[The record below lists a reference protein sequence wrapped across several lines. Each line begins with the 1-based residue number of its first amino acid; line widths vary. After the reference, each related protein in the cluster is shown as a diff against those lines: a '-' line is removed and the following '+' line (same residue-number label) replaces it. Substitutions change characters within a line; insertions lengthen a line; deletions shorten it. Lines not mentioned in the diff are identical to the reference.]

1 MGTYVLIPDLVIN
14 INLACTIKLQRIMVN
29 GIIDLSRLSKNK
41 QTRWSSASYP
51 MGMNNLAK
59 SARSKALKSVRN
71 KAIEMANS
79 LITSKVV
86 DESAIVL
93 DAICRVADFT
103 QKRKY
108 KNISIENIYS
118 KVGFNFPYHL

>member
-1 MGTYVLIPDLVIN
+1 
-14 INLACTIKLQRIMVN
+14 MVN

-71 KAIEMANS
+71 KAFEMANS

-86 DESAIVL
+86 DEGDFVL
-93 DAICRVADFT
+93 DTTSCATNLT
-103 QKRKY
+103 QKRKH
-108 KNISIENIYS
+108 KNISIENMYS
-118 KVGFNFPYHL
+118 KEGFNFPYHM

>member
-41 QTRWSSASYP
+41 QMTWSSASYP